1 MPALTS
7 LSTAGVPVTPVNG
20 VVGPV
25 AVRVQS
31 VMAAV
36 PPLSLVMVLT
46 SLRWAVWSSLVIEQ
60 MTSWPA
66 ATMTWLVDDTV
77 TAAPVPSLQVHA
89 EVVYPGVL
97 AGDSDR
103 V

>member
-1 MPALTS
+1 MTS

-46 SLRWAVWSSLVIEQ
+46 SLRWAVWSSLLMVQ
-60 MTSWPA
+60 VTLAPRA
-66 ATMTWLVDDTV
+66 RVTDPLVMVTV
-77 TAAPVPSLQVHA
+77 
-89 EVVYPGVL
+89 
-97 AGDSDR
+97 
-103 V
+103 